1 MSDEFLARLKIERDE
16 LLDRYNKLQIFLQG
30 GVFRLPLNQQLMLKL
45 QAGAMHQYLTI
56 LNARLDDLRTR
67 EPAPPSDEPIVI
79 EQNTFDIDRD
89 GLPE

>member
-1 MSDEFLARLKIERDE
+1 MTDEFLTRLKIERDE
-16 LLDRYNKLQIFLQG
+16 LLYRHTQLQNFLRER
-30 GVFRLPLNQQLMLKL
+30 VFQLPLNQQFMLKL

-56 LNARLDDLRTR
+56 LNARLDDLRTH

-89 GLPE
+89 GLPD

>member
-1 MSDEFLARLKIERDE
+1 
-16 LLDRYNKLQIFLQG
+16 
-30 GVFRLPLNQQLMLKL
+30 MLKL

-56 LNARLDDLRTR
+56 LNARLDDLRSR